1 MKERNT
7 VIMIHAE
14 NIFLDYASH
23 YDREDGM
30 INLKIV
36 HTMEVA
42 KVMDQLTEKLRLN
55 PKMRELAHICAIFHD
70 IGRFEQVRK
79 YHTFLDHLSEDHA
92 DLGCK
97 VLEEGQILRELSE
110 EDQQMILTAI
120 HNHNK
125 YAIEDGLDENTLLLC
140 KLIRDADKS
149 DIFRVFACEEMVD
162 TMGETIE
169 QVEQENI
176 TDCVYDCI
184 FEHKCVDKM
193 IRRTGL
199 DKWIGF
205 LAFFFDMYFPETME
219 MQLEKKYYRQPFD
232 EAHFKNPETRTQINA
247 ILDEVEH
254 YINEMVRK
262 E

>member
-1 MKERNT
+1 MLD
-7 VIMIHAE
+7 AE
-14 NIFLDYASH
+14 KIFLDYASG
-23 YDREDGM
+23 YDRENGM
-30 INLKIV
+30 IDLKIV

-42 KVMDQLTEKLRLN
+42 KVMDRLTEKLDLDEEM
-55 PKMRELAHICAIFHD
+55 KSLAHICAVFHD
-70 IGRFEQVRK
+70 IGRFEQVRN

-97 VLEEGQILRELSE
+97 VLEEEKFLSHLTQK
-110 EDQQMILTAI
+110 QQNMILTAI

-125 YAIEDGLDENTLLLC
+125 YAIEDGLDAETFLLC

-169 QVEQENI
+169 QVEQETI

-184 FEHKCVDKM
+184 FEHKCVDKL

-199 DKWIGF
+199 DKWVGF
-205 LAFFFDMYFPETME
+205 LAFFFDLYFPESLE
-219 MQLEKKYYRQPFD
+219 MQQEKRYYRQPFD
-232 EAHFKNPETRTQINA
+232 EAKFADSETRKRVEN
-247 ILDEVEH
+247 ILEEVEN
-254 YINEMVRK
+254 YIHIRILEK
-262 E
+262 K